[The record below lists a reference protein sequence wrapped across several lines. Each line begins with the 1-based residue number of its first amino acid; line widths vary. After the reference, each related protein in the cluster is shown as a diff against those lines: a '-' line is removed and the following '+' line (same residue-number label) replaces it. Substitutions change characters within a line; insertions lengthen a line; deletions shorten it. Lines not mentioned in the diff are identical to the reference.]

1 MRQEIE
7 RDRYGRPLI
16 IPKTGGK
23 PVAYTRAT
31 TIANSLDDP
40 AALTAWKMRMA
51 AIGLTVR
58 SDLLLA
64 ISAAQEDKMA
74 INRYIEDAMEVAGAS
89 RAATIGTALH
99 SFAEKIDLGQDFGP
113 IPDEWAA
120 DLVAYQKATEQLNK
134 IFIEQFCVLD
144 KFKIAGTPDRVVE
157 YKGERFIADIKTGR
171 IDHPNN
177 IAIQLAIYANGSP
190 YNIATGRRGSW
201 GDVNKDKAIII
212 HLPAGTGLCKLVWV
226 DIAEGWKGVQFAMK
240 VRQWRDKK
248 GLATP
253 FQEQETISG

>member
-74 INRYIEDAMEVAGAS
+74 INKYIEDAMEVAGAS

-99 SFAEKIDLGQDFGP
+99 SFAEKLDLGQDFGP
-113 IPDEWAA
+113 IPDEWAG
-120 DLVAYQKATEQLNK
+120 DLIAYQKATSQLNK

-177 IAIQLAIYANGSP
+177 IAMQLAIYAHGLP
-190 YNIATGRRGSW
+190 YDVATATRGSW
-201 GDVNKDKAIII
+201 GDVNKEKAIIV
-212 HLPAGTGLCKLVWV
+212 HLPAGTGACKLVFI

-240 VRQWRDKK
+240 VRKWRDQK
-248 GLATP
+248 GLATQ
-253 FQEQETISG
+253 FE